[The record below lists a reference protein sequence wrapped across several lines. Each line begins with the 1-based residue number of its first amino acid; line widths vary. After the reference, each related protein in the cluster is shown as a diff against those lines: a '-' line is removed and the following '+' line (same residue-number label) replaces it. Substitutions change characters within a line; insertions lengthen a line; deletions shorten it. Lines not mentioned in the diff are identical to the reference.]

1 MRQVTTYYVEN
12 STGIVIARKGST
24 AYVPVLQY
32 DRIGEGGDYTKPF
45 EYEVE
50 AFDVLAV
57 VCGPGVVRIS
67 RNKVPKH
74 VKDNFRREIARL
86 RRGGEKT

>member
-1 MRQVTTYYVEN
+1 MREVTTYYVEID
-12 STGIVIARKGST
+12 TGIVIARKGST

-32 DRIGEGGDYTKPF
+32 DRIGEGGDFTRQF

-50 AFDVLAV
+50 PFDILAV
-57 VCGPGVVRIS
+57 VCGPGVARIS
-67 RNKVPKH
+67 RNKVPRH

-86 RRGGEKT
+86 RKGGEKA